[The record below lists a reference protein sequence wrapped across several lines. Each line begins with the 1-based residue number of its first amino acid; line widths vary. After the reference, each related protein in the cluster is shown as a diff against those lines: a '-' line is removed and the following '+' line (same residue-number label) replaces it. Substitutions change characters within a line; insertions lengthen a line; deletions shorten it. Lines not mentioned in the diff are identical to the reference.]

1 MPGSGNS
8 QCKEPEQSLEAQREA
23 PGPVAAQVSVTEEE
37 ASSSSL
43 SPLIP
48 ETAKIVLAA
57 GISSVP
63 QTSQGGCSSPAAIE
77 AIPSGK
83 LNEGSSRQE
92 EGPSTSQAPPNP
104 ESLCIG
110 GLHRKVAE
118 LVKYLSTK
126 YLSQEPI
133 TEAEILKSVIKE
145 HKDHFPEIFKK
156 VCECMA
162 VVFGIEVKEVD
173 PTSHT
178 YVLVKILDLTYDGI
192 VSDDQGMPKTGF
204 LILILGIIFMEGNCA
219 PEERIWEVLN
229 MIGVYAGREDFIY
242 GEPRKLMTKDLVQE
256 KYLECQQVPNSDP
269 PRYKFLWGP
278 RAYAETTKMK
288 VLEFF
293 TRVTGTDPTAF
304 PRWYEDALTDE
315 RERAKA
321 GAATGDGTTTMASES
336 SSVMSSSFCPE

>member
-1 MPGSGNS
+1 MPGSGKS
-8 QCKEPEQSLEAQREA
+8 QFQERKECPEAQKEA
-23 PGPVAAQVSVTEEE
+23 PGPVAAQVPVTEEE

-48 ETAKIVLAA
+48 ETTKIVLAA

-63 QTSQGGCSSPAAIE
+63 QTTQGACSFPPATE

-83 LNEGSSRQE
+83 LNEGSSSQ

-104 ESLCIG
+104 ESLCTG
-110 GLHRKVAE
+110 GLQKKVAE
-118 LVKYLSTK
+118 LVKYLSIK
-126 YLSQEPI
+126 YVSQEPI
-133 TEAEILKSVIKE
+133 TEAELLENVMKE

-204 LILILGIIFMEGNCA
+204 LILILGIIFMEGNRA

-242 GEPRKLMTKDLVQE
+242 GEPRKLITKDLVQE

-269 PRYKFLWGP
+269 PRYEFLWGP

-304 PRWYEDALTDE
+304 PRWYEDALKDE
-315 RERAKA
+315 RQRAEA
-321 GAATGDGTTTMASES
+321 SAATGGGITTTASES
-336 SSVMSSSFCPE
+336 SSITSSSFSPE